1 MTMPRRT
8 AASRPAFTIVELLVV
23 ISIIAIL
30 LALTSVGVVQA
41 GKAAR
46 QTKALSNLK
55 QVATAW
61 TQYASQNDDR
71 AMPGFMDDGVQAA
84 LKIKVRDRDG
94 NRVDPQF
101 CRTYPYRLLPFL
113 DHDRS
118 LMYDYLADYEQT
130 SEIPPAEIAANPA
143 FGYNAYYLGGWW
155 TTDSASNQPRM
166 RFSGTG
172 YYKTQGQLVE
182 RQEMVARSLSQIQ
195 RPSDMIVFGSSFT
208 AQPGIYKNPDELARG
223 GAWIVPHRRG
233 MTDMWVPSD
242 GQGSGA
248 LQVLVPECVPLRRI
262 KATVPTVRADL
273 STSAQGLRDLMDQ
286 SRWMNNAGYSDDTIL
301 FSHPEN

>member
-41 GKAAR
+41 GKTAR

-113 DHDRS
+113 DSAFTRLYPADLHGRVRFVREGSS
-118 LMYDYLADYEQT
+118 LGD
-130 SEIPPAEIAANPA
+130 
-143 FGYNAYYLGGWW
+143 
-155 TTDSASNQPRM
+155 
-166 RFSGTG
+166 GTG
-172 YYKTQGQLVE
+172 EGEMWHLLAALLLVGLLLE
-182 RQEMVARSLSQIQ
+182 TVLAWR
-195 RPSDMIVFGSSFT
+195 FG
-208 AQPGIYKNPDELARG
+208 
-223 GAWIVPHRRG
+223 RR
-233 MTDMWVPSD
+233 
-242 GQGSGA
+242 
-248 LQVLVPECVPLRRI
+248 
-262 KATVPTVRADL
+262 
-273 STSAQGLRDLMDQ
+273 
-286 SRWMNNAGYSDDTIL
+286 
-301 FSHPEN
+301 